1 MSKQKNFSLIDFIG
15 DISEHKDISLIT
27 FFVAFI
33 LFSFSVF
40 TFLQNYKFND
50 NHLNWLNHDYS
61 KNLLM
66 CSEQNSVFMTEGG
79 DNQVFGSLYFTYAEK
94 IRPDISPYDQKGNIF
109 KRIYGDLRYI
119 DYQTIQRRMQL
130 VDTHLFAGEEPFY
143 EDIRDRKDPYFIPY
157 WQGRRP
163 VYLTWERPSPW
174 ELGEMYFQDFKRP
187 LPSDYLK
194 NLGLGEY
201 YYKRYGIMY
210 KVQNIKYKLVDYLEV
225 KKSVSVSEA
234 NKLFNEWLKR
244 NVSLDFVNK
253 KIIELK
259 NEGLVNVLGDKIIF
273 VKMYEPPLKDGYFEN
288 LLLRWK
294 EIPNAKYLDVL
305 SREIIINYGYQFGE
319 IYRER
324 VNELIELKKGEKNP
338 EIIKNIDSL
347 IQENW
352 KKAREYYEVAIYYGW
367 DSLSVLHNVGIVYLK
382 SEIEDLSAKAGE
394 LFRRGVELYPN
405 SFGTYN
411 ILFAY
416 FFIDSFKNPQNESK
430 NIKEFEFYMKKL
442 KKVLLWYRISKGR
455 YDNHPVWKNFAP
467 IEGMLDTLKQ
477 IPTLRLAEMITYFDS
492 IVNNNLPIEN
502 DKLVSL
508 QNTITLLYM
517 RGINFGY
524 NPYVEKAD
532 KFVNYI
538 LRKYSN
544 DTRLLNWLFIL
555 SMQTQKFEKAYE
567 IGNIIIDR
575 KMEFS
580 EIENYYYFGVVAYS
594 LQKFQDAKSALNK
607 FINLASEDR
616 KNILKHRQLI
626 DNATKILSSIK

>member
-1 MSKQKNFSLIDFIG
+1 MNEQKKLSIIDFF
-15 DISEHKDISLIT
+15 DNISNHKDVSLAT
-27 FFVAFI
+27 FLTATI
-33 LFSFSVF
+33 LFIFSIL
-40 TFLQNYKFND
+40 TFLKNYKYND

-94 IRPDISPYDQKGNIF
+94 VRPDVSPYDQKGNIF
-109 KRIYGDLRYI
+109 KRIYGDLRYV

-163 VYLTWERPSPW
+163 VYLTWERPAPY
-174 ELGEMYFQDFKRP
+174 ELGEIYFQDFKRP
-187 LPSDYLK
+187 LPKEYLES
-194 NLGLGEY
+194 LGLGDY

-225 KKSVSVSEA
+225 KKSVTINDA
-234 NKLFNEWLKR
+234 TKLFSDWLKR
-244 NVSLDFVNK
+244 PVSQNFTIK
-253 KIIELK
+253 KVSELK
-259 NEGLVNVLGDKIIF
+259 NEGLVELKGDKVAF

-294 EIPNAKYLDVL
+294 EIPNAKYFDVL
-305 SREIIINYGYQFGE
+305 SREILINYGYQFGE
-319 IYRER
+319 IYRDR

-352 KKAREYYEVAIYYGW
+352 KKAKEYYETAIFYGW
-367 DSLSVLHNVGIVYLK
+367 DSLSVFHNIGLVYLRN
-382 SEIEDLSAKAGE
+382 EIEDLSSKAGE
-394 LFRRGVELYPN
+394 LFKKGVELYPN

-411 ILFAY
+411 VLFAY
-416 FFIDSFKNPQNESK
+416 LMLDSFKNPQNEAK
-430 NIKEFEFYMKKL
+430 NIKDFEYYMKKL
-442 KKVLLWYRISKGR
+442 KKVLLWYNSSKGK

-467 IEGMLDTLKQ
+467 IENMFQNLKQ
-477 IPTLRLAEMITYFDS
+477 IPSSKLTEMINYCDT
-492 IVNNNLPIEN
+492 IINNKIPIEQN
-502 DKLVSL
+502 ILINF
-508 QNTITLLYM
+508 QNTITLLYL

-524 NPYVEKAD
+524 TPYVEKAD
-532 KFVNYI
+532 KFVDY
-538 LRKYSN
+538 LLKSN
-544 DTRLLNWLFIL
+544 PNNEILNWIFTL

-567 IGNIIIDR
+567 VG
-575 KMEFS
+575 KMIMNKKVEFS
-580 EIENYYYFGVVAYS
+580 SIENYYYFGVVAYS
-594 LQKFQDAKSALNK
+594 LQKFDDAKFALNK
-607 FINLASEDR
+607 FIKLASEDR
-616 KNILKHRQLI
+616 KNIIKNRQFI